1 MRYAITP
8 GTLTGLED
16 GETADSLLRRCRQLA
31 AEGVDFLLVREKQL
45 TAEELEAFSRQVV
58 AVAAGSSTRVLVS
71 GRADVARASG
81 ASGVHLGLDLPRA
94 AADAAFP
101 GAWISRSC
109 HAVADVV
116 RARELGADAVLFA
129 PVFGKTVDG
138 SLVVE
143 GVGLEA
149 LRGAV
154 EAAGD
159 LPVFALGGVTWENAQ
174 ACLRAGAEG
183 IAGIRLFF
191 GA

>member
-16 GETADSLLRRCRQLA
+16 GETVDSLLRRCRQLA

-71 GRADVARASG
+71 GRADVAEASG
-81 ASGVHLGLDLPRA
+81 GSGVNLGLDHPRA
-94 AADAAFP
+94 EVQAVLP
-101 GAWISRSC
+101 GVWISRSC

-138 SLVVE
+138 RVVVQ
-143 GVGLEA
+143 GAGLDI
-149 LRGAV
+149 LRHAV

-174 ACLRAGAEG
+174 ACLRAGAAG
-183 IAGIRLFF
+183 VAGIRLFF
-191 GA
+191 GE